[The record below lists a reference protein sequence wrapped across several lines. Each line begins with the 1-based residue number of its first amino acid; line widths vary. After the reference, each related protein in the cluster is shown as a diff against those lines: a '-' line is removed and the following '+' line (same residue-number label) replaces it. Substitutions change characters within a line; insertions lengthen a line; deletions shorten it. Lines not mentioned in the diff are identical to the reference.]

1 MTSLSIFFSVG
12 RSGRRNVFFFHSCRS
27 LEASLTAYCRN
38 GFPDARLLG
47 DGRFG
52 YQLVSLEGLLAGFG
66 GGTDSFRLSDGLLS
80 VVGADTFRCSG
91 GMEAARSRL
100 LSETNAAFGDWRD
113 VCNIYHHPRL
123 WFHPDFRML

>member
-12 RSGRRNVFFFHSCRS
+12 RSGRRNVFFFHSNCFP
-27 LEASLTAYCRN
+27 ETSLTAYCRN

-47 DGRFG
+47 T
-52 YQLVSLEGLLAGFG
+52 EGLNTSWLAWRAACW
-66 GGTDSFRLSDGLLS
+66 FRWRDGLLS
-80 VVGADTFRCSG
+80 ALGRTPIRGWADTFRCSG

-123 WFHPDFRML
+123 WFHPDFRVL